1 MDIRNCQLI
10 DPSDQHVLPS
20 TAVVTNTVMP
30 PPVGK
35 LARKRRRIVLS
46 EEEYLEALGKIVER
60 DYYPSNTVM
69 REQLKLLDD
78 RQNDN
83 ASRVK
88 LTDIRKLQYDQSAAA
103 ATDGM
108 LVDEGSVSGAYDFDI
123 GINDFFSKY
132 TSEDNDSFESIREK
146 DMVEFK
152 KKFHWVFE
160 PSSED
165 KASGYLMLYHMGG
178 KELSGAER
186 KKMDQLLEGRPAV
199 GDDRPNQVDTWRF
212 KVRNN
217 LLFPPELESHCS
229 TSDAAVGYGTKKES
243 QLLLTSGENS
253 DSTVSALPAP
263 KKGAGTS
270 IVNSRVGEAPRAEK
284 SILAGN
290 TRIEGAVGYKE
301 PFPSPLEYP
310 HTPTTVSSE
319 QESRDYWSTDDDYS
333 RGGDYRTVAM
343 TPSHYP
349 GDNPAMDNQ
358 LMTWGTVFGS
368 PVELDEPHLDRE
380 DSTVSSKNEASR
392 RGEGNSASQAG
403 DELCSRF
410 QIQNMSKR
418 EKLSR
423 ELEKKAR
430 KNIKSSVY
438 DKSSSSFRRNSDVS
452 HSIRSSFGNNRTP
465 RTVPMSPAATAL
477 AERLSKN
484 STSKQGGLTAALAS
498 GLRQSYSKPHVTP
511 RSVKMIKTPTD
522 SNRVKG
528 KGLPARTSTPASKT
542 DRKSDNIAEAS
553 ASENLTDGLLKL

>member
-1 MDIRNCQLI
+1 
-10 DPSDQHVLPS
+10 
-20 TAVVTNTVMP
+20 
-30 PPVGK
+30 
-35 LARKRRRIVLS
+35 RRIVLS

-243 QLLLTSGENS
+243 QLLLTSGEN
-253 DSTVSALPAP
+253 
-263 KKGAGTS
+263 
-270 IVNSRVGEAPRAEK
+270 INSRVGEAPRAEK

-290 TRIEGAVGYKE
+290 TRIEGA
-301 PFPSPLEYP
+301 
-310 HTPTTVSSE
+310 
-319 QESRDYWSTDDDYS
+319 ESRDYWSTDDDYS

-380 DSTVSSKNEASR
+380 DSTVS
-392 RGEGNSASQAG
+392 
-403 DELCSRF
+403 F

-452 HSIRSSFGNNRTP
+452 HSVRSSFGNNRTP
-465 RTVPMSPAATAL
+465 RTVPM
-477 AERLSKN
+477 
-484 STSKQGGLTAALAS
+484 
-498 GLRQSYSKPHVTP
+498 
-511 RSVKMIKTPTD
+511 
-522 SNRVKG
+522 
-528 KGLPARTSTPASKT
+528 
-542 DRKSDNIAEAS
+542 
-553 ASENLTDGLLKL
+553 